1 MHDWKLR
8 LLALA
13 AILIFAEAPVFAQ
26 GMPGMGGGMGGGM
39 QRPKHAKRKLHR
51 NTSPALSPALNMIPG
66 ASTTFEGQ
74 FLLRQ
79 LPNEKLNRSVD
90 QNARMFDNMQNKIN
104 QQESEIK
111 SGIGKT
117 GHSSRFMNYGGYYSM
132 GGSGGGG
139 GRGR

>member
-1 MHDWKLR
+1 MHHWKLR
-8 LLALA
+8 VLALA
-13 AILIFAEAPVFAQ
+13 AILIFAEVPVFAQ
-26 GMPGMGGGMGGGM
+26 GMPSMGGGGM
-39 QRPKHAKRKLHR
+39 SRPKHAKRKLHR
-51 NTSPALSPALNMIPG
+51 NTSPALSPALNMVPG

-79 LPNEKLNRSVD
+79 LPQEKLNRSVD
-90 QNARMFDNMQNKIN
+90 QNAKMFDNMQNKLN